1 MSELTLF
8 YSGFSGDLEIRTK
21 VSQNG
26 DILISLLDVVH
37 VLAKENSIVSNKTQA
52 FNGLLVASIEV
63 LEKDEQENTFD
74 ESGKHEVYVTE
85 PGLYRIVSR
94 DTSPASKKFQR
105 WIFHE
110 VLPSIRKYGSY
121 PAPIQSESS
130 ELKTLVSLLQQNVQ
144 LLAKEIEHR
153 EALEK
158 QVTEHDNR
166 INKLEVIVSNDEGY
180 MTIQNRLNDL
190 EIDVDN
196 IKIIWAW
203 CEKIRL
209 EHNYDCKNS
218 NIGQFDTKYPI
229 IVIDRAIGIVNG
241 LKNLS

>member
-1 MSELTLF
+1 MSELKLF

-21 VSQNG
+21 ASQNG

-52 FNGLLVASIEV
+52 FNGLLAASIEV
-63 LEKDEQENTFD
+63 LEKDEKEDTF

-94 DTSPASKKFQR
+94 DTSPASKRFQR

-121 PAPIQSESS
+121 PPPIQSESS

-158 QVTEHDNR
+158 QVIEHDDR

-180 MTIQNRLNDL
+180 MTIKNRLNDL
-190 EIDVDN
+190 EIDIDN
-196 IKIIWAW
+196 IGLIWGW

-209 EHNYDCKNS
+209 ENNYDCKKN

-229 IVIDRAIGIVNG
+229 IVIDRAIGIVNESHRLG
-241 LKNLS
+241 